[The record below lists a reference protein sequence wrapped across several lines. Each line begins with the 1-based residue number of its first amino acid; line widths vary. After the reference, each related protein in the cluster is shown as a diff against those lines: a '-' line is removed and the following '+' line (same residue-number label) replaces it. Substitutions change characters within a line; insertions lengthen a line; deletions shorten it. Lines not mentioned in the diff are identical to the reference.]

1 MPDLAVSRNLFNFT
15 RVLHERHELFHK
27 IEFIEHKD
35 KLLNWNFQFC
45 IHQHCHCLIE
55 MLGKYFVERSIFL
68 MDPAFWAQNSLV
80 LPDILDLLLDILDQ
94 FFVFGINLSS
104 FFLQKLQVGFSV
116 LESLI
121 NPMPTVSFDHFL
133 KNLLNAIVGRFLNG
147 CPFMLR
153 IGRKRFQVIKGV
165 SASLRNFK
173 MFESEFTL
181 ILHLTFRSHL
191 QVNFHF
197 TV

>member
-1 MPDLAVSRNLFNFT
+1 
-15 RVLHERHELFHK
+15 
-27 IEFIEHKD
+27 
-35 KLLNWNFQFC
+35 
-45 IHQHCHCLIE
+45 
-55 MLGKYFVERSIFL
+55 
-68 MDPAFWAQNSLV
+68 
-80 LPDILDLLLDILDQ
+80 
-94 FFVFGINLSS
+94 
-104 FFLQKLQVGFSV
+104 
-116 LESLI
+116 
-121 NPMPTVSFDHFL
+121 
-133 KNLLNAIVGRFLNG
+133 LLNAIVGRFLNG